1 MLKNKVV
8 LVVEDEALNLI
19 AIASI
24 LDKLNMRYKRN
35 TSGAD
40 VIGQAQKMKPHPD
53 VILLDMDL
61 PRGNSLEIYDAL
73 KDSWE
78 LRDIPVIALAAGSLP
93 SAMLNEIEVREF
105 AGAIPKPFS
114 EQAVKQ
120 VLRQV
125 FQNSRA

>member
-1 MLKNKVV
+1 MLKNKMV

-35 TSGAD
+35 TSGAA
-40 VIGQAQKMKPHPD
+40 VIQQAQKMKPHPD

-61 PRGNSLEIYDAL
+61 PSGNSLEIYDAL

-78 LRDIPVIALAAGSLP
+78 LRDIPVIALAAGGLP
-93 SAMLNEIEVREF
+93 AATLSEMEAREF

-114 EQAVKQ
+114 EQMVKQ

-125 FQNSRA
+125 FQNGRG